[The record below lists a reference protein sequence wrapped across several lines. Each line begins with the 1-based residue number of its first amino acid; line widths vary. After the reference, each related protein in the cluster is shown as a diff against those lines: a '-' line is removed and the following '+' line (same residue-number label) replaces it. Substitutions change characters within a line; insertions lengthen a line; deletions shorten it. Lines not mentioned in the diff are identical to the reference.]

1 MEKNKKTKQNRNKQI
16 ITERRRSINVS
27 TITTSLLQYYA
38 EQKHHAQHTYNA
50 ID

>member
-1 MEKNKKTKQNRNKQI
+1 MEKNKKQNRNKQI

-27 TITTSLLQYYA
+27 TITKSLHHYYA